1 MKRNR
6 LEFTENLS
14 PDDGRIGYK
23 MIGNLKEINDAID
36 RFWEKRGQKKMTLR
50 EIIRSS
56 AWERNKRKLIKI
68 EDEDIDFYEL

>member
-1 MKRNR
+1 MKKNG
-6 LEFTENLS
+6 LEFVENLS

-56 AWERNKRKLIKI
+56 AWEKNKRKLIKI

>member
-1 MKRNR
+1 MKKNG
-6 LEFTENLS
+6 LEFVENLGS
-14 PDDGRIGYK
+14 DDGRIGYK

-68 EDEDIDFYEL
+68 EDEDTDFYEL

>member
-1 MKRNR
+1 MKKNG
-6 LEFTENLS
+6 LEFAENLS

-56 AWERNKRKLIKI
+56 AWEKNKRKLIKI
-68 EDEDIDFYEL
+68 EDEDNDFYEL